1 MKSRARQRRGRG
13 PAPTQLPPWWTPS
26 AGRARPRVPSRPEPS
41 APPEPPGHRP
51 EPDAGYR
58 DEPPPG
64 PSEPDAAYP
73 DRYPDEYPGEYG
85 VRDELL
91 THQTADAEPAVAPGP
106 TPAVEDEPPADLCPP
121 EPTPASQQTRQPLP
135 GGRWTDGTDSAT
147 DVWIPAGH
155 SAPPTDRS
163 AYGAEL
169 EASRPADRESRR
181 VRTSVDRPVSSLR
194 PVSIDEARQLAECF
208 ALDYMSC
215 DEDDPQL
222 RQLALA
228 PYLSRRSDALLGWPT
243 ERAGVGRQRA
253 ITARAGECLAQ
264 GRWVTVDVSVLVEI
278 YQRDGSG
285 PTEPRDPATE
295 RPELPPDA
303 RWSAVPPAHA
313 PGWVCSMTVWQRL
326 GIPIRRHDSGG
337 LVVELFTVSEPES

>member
-1 MKSRARQRRGRG
+1 MASADQDSVTDRGRLAEQG
-13 PAPTQLPPWWTPS
+13 D
-26 AGRARPRVPSRPEPS
+26 VV
-41 APPEPPGHRP
+41 
-51 EPDAGYR
+51 DADEDAWDGY
-58 DEPPPG
+58 D
-64 PSEPDAAYP
+64 D
-73 DRYPDEYPGEYG
+73 
-85 VRDELL
+85 RDELL
-91 THQTADAEPAVAPGP
+91 THDGVSAPPGP
-106 TPAVEDEPPADLCPP
+106 HRALQAHEDTAPEVWPP
-121 EPTPASQQTRQPLP
+121 EPEPASQQTRQPLP
-135 GGRWTDGTDSAT
+135 GGYWTDTTGSANG
-147 DVWIPAGH
+147 VWIPD
-155 SAPPTDRS
+155 SAAAPASPTTTATTATQATPTASHPPEPS
-163 AYGAEL
+163 SEL

-228 PYLSRRSDALLGWPT
+228 PYLSRRADALLGWPT
-243 ERAGVGRQRA
+243 ERAGIGRQRA

-278 YQRDGSG
+278 YRRDGST
-285 PTEPRDPATE
+285 PTDTPDPGDHPVD

-313 PGWVCSMTVWQRL
+313 PGWVCSMTVWHRL